1 MKRWLSILFCIF
13 CSLFLLTACSSAD
26 SGSLTVSDNY
36 SSFASQTERGDG
48 TSQTASQETSSTSSQ
63 DAKEESSSSSKQQ
76 ASQQEEK
83 ASSQEEQKEQKAAGS
98 SSKQSASSSKQESSR
113 PQNSTSKAPET
124 SSKPQTSSKPSNTIS
139 VTISVDCSRAVAQGN
154 QIAQAVSQN
163 GMILGK
169 TSLTL
174 SKEASAYDALKE
186 TGLVINANKSAMG
199 MFVTSIQSLAAGAA
213 GDKNGSGWLYFVNG
227 EYIPY
232 SCDKCILQD
241 GDVLEWIYTCNNGE
255 DI

>member
-1 MKRWLSILFCIF
+1 MKRWLSILFCIL
-13 CSLFLLTACSSAD
+13 CSLSLLTACSSAD
-26 SGSLTVSDNY
+26 TGSPTVSDNH
-36 SSFASQTERGDG
+36 SSSVSQTEREDS
-48 TSQTASQETSSTSSQ
+48 TSQAASQETSGASSSQ
-63 DAKEESSSSSKQQ
+63 DAKEESSSSSKQE
-76 ASQQEEK
+76 ASQQEDK
-83 ASSQEEQKEQKAAGS
+83 ASSQEEQKGQKAAGS
-98 SSKQSASSSKQESSR
+98 SSKQSASSSKQETSR
-113 PQNSTSKAPET
+113 PQDSTSKAPET
-124 SSKPQTSSKPSNTIS
+124 SSKPETPSKPSNTIS

-199 MFVTSIQSLAAGAA
+199 MYVISIQSLAEKMCG
-213 GDKNGSGWLYFVNG
+213 GESGWLFFVNG
-227 EYIPY
+227 EYISS